1 MKNYNNELKNIN
13 QETSMKS
20 ANLSQE
26 VELIKKDRDELT
38 KTLHN
43 YIKELEQKV
52 TNHEILIIFY
62 EFFFPCFISF

>member
-1 MKNYNNELKNIN
+1 MKNYNNELKSIN
-13 QETSMKS
+13 QETSIKF

-26 VELIKKDRDELT
+26 VELLKKDREELT

-52 TNHEILIIFY
+52 INQIKNY
-62 EFFFPCFISF
+62 